1 MIEILRPLSVH
12 EASFPIYAELS
23 PGGGNIVCV
32 ATVAAALDAEAVRAA
47 IARVHPRHALL
58 AAGYRWL
65 EEEGEDVGYVFTP
78 APEAGPELEVISV
91 ATDDVVAEQAASV
104 RTRLLNHHFLPGH
117 LLYRAAVVSGPS
129 QSQLLLCISHAVA
142 DGASAT
148 ALLKQ
153 WLQALVQ
160 PQAELGLPLPL
171 PAPLWAQMPK
181 RIASAFGAFRAL
193 GVLFDFIKMQKAADR
208 GLAFAT
214 DAAAPYAEHRS
225 LSTKRRLAPEAF
237 AALRAAVKARE
248 ASLHGVIGSAFL
260 RAFLADCEARNALA
274 GVGDTLSVPLVT
286 TVDVRRYLP
295 EPVGADTPCC
305 LSSGV
310 TSTVQ
315 LTRAELAQGAELAW
329 TMARQ
334 IADGVQA
341 ALAAGQH
348 WKVLRIYQLAGFKG
362 LRKMFIDSAAKPMA
376 TPVSLANLGAVD
388 IQAPGLAVT
397 EYEIYA
403 AFHVSGAGMN
413 VTVNSCHD
421 GLTLCFTCPAPLI
434 GPATLARYA
443 DAVVAALLELAQPAG
458 VTSTPQVQVA

>member
-1 MIEILRPLSVH
+1 MMEILRPLSVH

-23 PGGGNIVCV
+23 PGGGNIVSV
-32 ATVAAALDAEAVRAA
+32 ATVAAALDADAVRAA

-65 EEEGEDVGYVFTP
+65 EVEGEDVGYVFTP
-78 APEAGPELEVISV
+78 APEAGPALEVIAV
-91 ATDDVVAEQAASV
+91 ASAEAMPAQAAAV
-104 RTRLLNHHFLPGH
+104 RTRLLNHRFLPGH
-117 LLYRAAVVSGPS
+117 LLYRAVLLTGPA
-129 QSQLLLCISHAVA
+129 QSQLLLCISHAIA

-153 WLQALVQ
+153 WLAAVAQ
-160 PQAELGLPLPL
+160 PDLELGAPLPL

-181 RIASAFGAFRAL
+181 RIASAVGAFRAL

-225 LSTKRRLAPEAF
+225 RSTKRRLAPEPF
-237 AALRAAVKARE
+237 AAVRAAVKTRDS
-248 ASLHGVIGSAFL
+248 SLHGVIGSAFL
-260 RAFLADCEARNALA
+260 RAFLADCEARKALSGFDDA
-274 GVGDTLSVPLVT
+274 VSVPLVT
-286 TVDVRRYLP
+286 TVDVRRYLA
-295 EPVGADTPCC
+295 EPVSADTPCC

-315 LTRAELAQGAELAW
+315 VSRRELAQGAELAW
-329 TMARQ
+329 GLARQ

-341 ALAAGQH
+341 ALAAEQH
-348 WKVLRIYQLAGFKG
+348 WQVLRIYQLAGFKG

-388 IQAPGLAVT
+388 LDVPGLAVT

-413 VTVNSCHD
+413 VTVNSCD
-421 GLTLCFTCPAPLI
+421 GGLTLCFTCPAPLVSQ
-434 GPATLARYA
+434 ASLDRYA
-443 DAVVAALLELAQPAG
+443 DAVLAALAELAPLAS
-458 VTSTPQVQVA
+458 VASTPQVQLA